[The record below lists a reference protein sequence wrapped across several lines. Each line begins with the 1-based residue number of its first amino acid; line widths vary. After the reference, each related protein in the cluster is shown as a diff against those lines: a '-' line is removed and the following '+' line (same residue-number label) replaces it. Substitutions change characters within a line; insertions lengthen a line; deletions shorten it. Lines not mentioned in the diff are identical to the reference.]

1 MNISILKA
9 LRNCVV
15 ENNFNLFKSD
25 FSNSLNMDPYFVLEF
40 NNNQNLM
47 NLKLSDSSDLV
58 ISHISRA

>member
-1 MNISILKA
+1 MNIGILKA
-9 LRNCVV
+9 LRNCAV

-47 NLKLSDSSDLV
+47 NLKLSDSS
-58 ISHISRA
+58 H